1 MEHAWMSAVLPERV
15 RRHLLSYGFFAEH
28 LVIADAGHYGDATQC
43 RSTPDSPK
51 LSLLEVYVRGVL
63 MERPA
68 SLDRRRFLARAG
80 LVGAALAVP
89 SLAACRTEA
98 SKTRS
103 APPQASNATVPKKLL
118 DEAKEFEGQTTRTLS
133 TRQYFDKANT
143 AVDNILQTFA
153 KDTKTTVK
161 NATFNADEGNFVAK
175 QQAAVRAGNVADM
188 ASVDAGRFVSQMHE
202 LDLIEDVTDVVD
214 ELVAALGPAGGTAE
228 YSLVIDGK
236 WWGIPFYTM
245 GSGWF
250 ARKDWLEEK
259 GIAYDDLKTYEDA
272 RDAALEIS
280 DPDNQR
286 YGWGLTVNRGGD
298 ANSLVEGM
306 INAWGGG
313 VSDDAG
319 EKVVFNS
326 AETIEAVRFLAEI
339 YTSDKYKPMLPPGVM
354 SWTDTGN
361 NEAYLAGV
369 TGFTLNSYS
378 IYAEAMTTG
387 NAVHPVT
394 WTFPGFAG
402 PATDISLTTAG
413 AMAFVIFKG
422 AKNPDLAKVVAKYLA
437 SGDGLL
443 PLAKDAGALVYP
455 AYEKVWNSD
464 PFYLEGDPI
473 FKPTYELA
481 TKELPIEVSTGY
493 HYPQDASPGRGAVG
507 QAYILT
513 DMMGEIIQK
522 DVKVETAVENAHKR
536 MVQAF
541 EQLGFK
547 Q

>member
-1 MEHAWMSAVLPERV
+1 
-15 RRHLLSYGFFAEH
+15 
-28 LVIADAGHYGDATQC
+28 
-43 RSTPDSPK
+43 
-51 LSLLEVYVRGVL
+51 

-280 DPDNQR
+280 DP
-286 YGWGLTVNRGGD
+286 
-298 ANSLVEGM
+298 
-306 INAWGGG
+306 
-313 VSDDAG
+313 
-319 EKVVFNS
+319 
-326 AETIEAVRFLAEI
+326 
-339 YTSDKYKPMLPPGVM
+339 
-354 SWTDTGN
+354 
-361 NEAYLAGV
+361 
-369 TGFTLNSYS
+369 
-378 IYAEAMTTG
+378 
-387 NAVHPVT
+387 
-394 WTFPGFAG
+394 
-402 PATDISLTTAG
+402 
-413 AMAFVIFKG
+413 
-422 AKNPDLAKVVAKYLA
+422 
-437 SGDGLL
+437 
-443 PLAKDAGALVYP
+443 
-455 AYEKVWNSD
+455 
-464 PFYLEGDPI
+464 
-473 FKPTYELA
+473 
-481 TKELPIEVSTGY
+481 
-493 HYPQDASPGRGAVG
+493 
-507 QAYILT
+507 
-513 DMMGEIIQK
+513 
-522 DVKVETAVENAHKR
+522 
-536 MVQAF
+536 
-541 EQLGFK
+541 
-547 Q
+547 